1 MNRIDKAFAELKAA
15 GKKALITFVTA
26 GDPDLDTTE
35 KAVTEMF
42 GNGADIIELGV
53 PFSDPVAEG
62 PVIQEA
68 SLRSLEGGTN
78 LDKIFGIVINI
89 RRKTDKPLLL
99 MMYLNTVFRYGT
111 ERFFE
116 KCRMTG
122 IDGVIIPD
130 MPYEEK
136 DEVSAQAKANAYAA
150 FIVRN
155 DRKLFAG
162 RTVECNQRQRTFK
175 QRNDILRIKI
185 SADYKHTVKI
195 SVNAVFIVIYVHISD
210 IAAYKCYVIAK
221 AFSFFFKAVEH
232 CRKITVFNSL
242 FRFIHKKNAD
252 IECLIRFQCTSL

>member
-35 KAVTEMF
+35 KAVIEMF

-99 MMYLNTVFRYGT
+99 MMYLNTIFRYGT

-136 DEVSAQAKANAYAA
+136 DEVSAQAKANGVYSISLVTPVSKGRIGMIAKESEGFLYCVSSTGVTGMRSGFSTDFGEFFGEVYKYAKIPCCVGFGISNPEQAKKMSEYCDGVIIGSAVVKLAAEHGKDYPAYAGG
-150 FIVRN
+150 FVR
-155 DRKLFAG
+155 DVR
-162 RTVECNQRQRTFK
+162 
-175 QRNDILRIKI
+175 
-185 SADYKHTVKI
+185 
-195 SVNAVFIVIYVHISD
+195 
-210 IAAYKCYVIAK
+210 AALDK
-221 AFSFFFKAVEH
+221 
-232 CRKITVFNSL
+232 
-242 FRFIHKKNAD
+242 
-252 IECLIRFQCTSL
+252 